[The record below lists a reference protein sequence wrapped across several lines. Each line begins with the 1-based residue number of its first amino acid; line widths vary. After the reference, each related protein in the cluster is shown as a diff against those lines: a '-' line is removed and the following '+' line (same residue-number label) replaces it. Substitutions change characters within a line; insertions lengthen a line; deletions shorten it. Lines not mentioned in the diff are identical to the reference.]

1 MPVVASAAMNEAVE
15 RPSWRISFR
24 LLMSIALGL
33 ALVAV
38 VAGRHIYTVYGG
50 YQPLALA
57 HVPQTVRY
65 RARVDLSDTPRVE
78 AIAPLLNALDPRHT
92 RVPAL
97 EQKLGVSLKQAAH
110 EVAFGVGPDPFDFVL
125 VLGLQLQAGTGLPA
139 ATALCQVLSSDGIR
153 SEPTRDGDGAGDGVG
168 VGCRLAD
175 GAIVA
180 GTPDGALVV
189 ASRAELVKGLLGRPD
204 LGDRLGFSGPSVRG
218 VAPEVGEL
226 ARETSTFVQRL
237 SAKYP

>member
-15 RPSWRISFR
+15 RPAWRISFR
-24 LLMSIALGL
+24 LLMGIALGL
-33 ALVAV
+33 ALVALI
-38 VAGRHIYTVYGG
+38 AGRHIYKRYGG

-57 HVPQTVRY
+57 HVPPTVRY
-65 RARVDLSDTPRVE
+65 RARVDLSDTPRVA
-78 AIAPLLNALDPRHT
+78 AIEPLLNALDPRHT

-97 EQKLGVSLKQAAH
+97 EQKLGVSMTQAAH

-139 ATALCQVLSSDGIR
+139 ATALCEVLSSDGIG
-153 SEPTRDGDGAGDGVG
+153 SEPTKASDGAVT
-168 VGCRLAD
+168 GCRLTD
-175 GAIVA
+175 GAIVV

-226 ARETSTFVQRL
+226 GRETSTLVQRL

>member
-1 MPVVASAAMNEAVE
+1 MTDAALPHGVE
-15 RPSWRISFR
+15 RPAWRISFR
-24 LLMSIALGL
+24 SLMGLALGL

-38 VAGRHIYTVYGG
+38 VAGRHIYTRYGG

-57 HVPQTVRY
+57 HVPQTARY
-65 RARVDLSDTPRVE
+65 RARVDLSDTRRVAAVE
-78 AIAPLLNALDPRHT
+78 PLLNAVDPRRT
-92 RVPAL
+92 RLPAL
-97 EQKLGVSLKQAAH
+97 EQKLGVSLRQAAH

-125 VLGLQLQAGTGLPA
+125 VVGLQLPSGTGQTA
-139 ATALCQVLSSDGIR
+139 ATALCDVLNGEGISSRPTPAVDGGG
-153 SEPTRDGDGAGDGVG
+153 P
-168 VGCRLAD
+168 GCRLTD

-180 GTPDGALVV
+180 ETPDGALVM

-226 ARETSTFVQRL
+226 GRETSTLVQRL

>member
-1 MPVVASAAMNEAVE
+1 MPDAALPEAVVE
-15 RPSWRISFR
+15 RPAWRISFR
-24 LLMSIALGL
+24 LLMGIALGL
-33 ALVAV
+33 ALLAV
-38 VAGRHIYTVYGG
+38 VAGRQIYTRYGG
-50 YQPLALA
+50 YRPLALA
-57 HVPQTVRY
+57 HVPQTARY
-65 RARVDLSDTPRVE
+65 RARVDLTDTPRVD

-125 VLGLQLQAGTGLPA
+125 VLGLQRQAGTGLPA
-139 ATALCQVLSSDGIR
+139 ATALCEVLSSDGIR
-153 SEPTRDGDGAGDGVG
+153 SEPTPGGDGSAA
-168 VGCRLAD
+168 GCRLSD

-180 GTPDGALVV
+180 GTPEGGIVV
-189 ASRAELVKGLLGRPD
+189 ASRADLVQGLLGKPD

-218 VAPEVGEL
+218 VAPRVDEL
-226 ARETSTFVQRL
+226 GRETSTLVQRL

>member
-1 MPVVASAAMNEAVE
+1 MPVVASAAMNEAVVE
-15 RPSWRISFR
+15 RPAWRISFR
-24 LLMSIALGL
+24 LLMGIALGL
-33 ALVAV
+33 ALVALI
-38 VAGRHIYTVYGG
+38 AGRHIYKRYGG

-57 HVPQTVRY
+57 HVPQTARY
-65 RARVDLSDTPRVE
+65 RARVDLSDTPRV
-78 AIAPLLNALDPRHT
+78 AAVAPLLNALDPRHT

-97 EQKLGVSLKQAAH
+97 ERKLGVSLKQAAH

-139 ATALCQVLSSDGIR
+139 ATALCEVLSSDGIR
-153 SEPTRDGDGAGDGVG
+153 SEPTQGSDGAVS
-168 VGCRLAD
+168 GCRMAD

-180 GTPDGALVV
+180 GTPEGALVV

-218 VAPEVGEL
+218 VAPEVKEL
-226 ARETSTFVQRL
+226 GRETSTLVQRL

>member
-1 MPVVASAAMNEAVE
+1 MG
-15 RPSWRISFR
+15 
-24 LLMSIALGL
+24 IALGL
-33 ALVAV
+33 ALVALW
-38 VAGRHIYTVYGG
+38 AGRHIYTRYGG
-50 YQPLALA
+50 YQPLALT
-57 HVPQTVRY
+57 HVPQTARY
-65 RARVDLSDTPRVE
+65 RARVDLGDTPRVA
-78 AIAPLLNALDPRHT
+78 AIEPLLNALDPRHI
-92 RVPAL
+92 RVPAF

-139 ATALCQVLSSDGIR
+139 ATALCEALSSDGMR
-153 SEPTRDGDGAGDGVG
+153 SEPTRGGDGGVT
-168 VGCRLAD
+168 GCRLSD

-218 VAPEVGEL
+218 VAPKVSEL
-226 ARETSTFVQRL
+226 SRETSTLVQRL